1 MIRPGT
7 CVPELVT
14 LLVNPS
20 AGGGHVLDRWPELPG
35 ILARRGDL
43 QVRTSAAA
51 AVLAQ
56 QARAAAAEGRTIIVA
71 GGDGTVNCVLNAVNG
86 FRVRLGVVPV
96 GSGNDFARCLG
107 LPRDPP
113 AAARRIAS
121 GTVTALDLVEVN
133 GHRFATVGGLGLVAD
148 TTALVGRAGRH
159 DSRLRPI
166 IRALGP
172 HAYLLAAA
180 GQIALS
186 LRTTMRVLVE
196 GLGRGGPWR
205 WEGACHAV
213 FVANQPLLGAGLRLP
228 VASSSN
234 DGECEI
240 CVVPQDW
247 RVRLAL
253 NLVCLRGSRPVPE
266 GALLVFRARS
276 ARIECAERV
285 GFAADGEV
293 FESGRSFSV
302 DVRAGALDVLG

>member
-1 MIRPGT
+1 M
-7 CVPELVT
+7 PERLT

-20 AGGGHVLDRWPELPG
+20 AGGGHMLERWPELPG
-35 ILARRGDL
+35 ILARRGEL
-43 QVRTSAAA
+43 EVRTSATAA
-51 AVLAQ
+51 ALAEH
-56 QARAAAAEGRTIIVA
+56 ARAAAADRRTIIVA

-86 FRVRLGVVPV
+86 FRVCLGVLPV
-96 GSGNDFARCLG
+96 GSGNDFARCVG
-107 LPRDPP
+107 LPPDPV

-121 GTVTALDLVEVN
+121 GTATPLDLVEVN

-148 TTALVGRAGRH
+148 TTALVGRTGRH
-159 DSRLRPI
+159 GSVFRPI
-166 IRALGP
+166 VRALGS

-180 GQIALS
+180 AQIVLIP
-186 LRTTMRVLVE
+186 RTTMGVVAE

-228 VASSSN
+228 VASSSS

-253 NLVCLRGSRPVPE
+253 NLACLRGSRPMPE

-276 ARIECAERV
+276 AVIECAEDV

-293 FESGRSFSV
+293 FESGRRFSV
-302 DVRAGALDVLG
+302 DVHPGAVDVLG

>member
-1 MIRPGT
+1 MIRAGR
-7 CVPELVT
+7 CVTELVT

-20 AGGGHVLDRWPELPG
+20 AGVGHVLERWPDLPG
-35 ILARRGDL
+35 ILATRGEL
-43 QVRTSAAA
+43 EVRTAATAAILAEQAREAA
-51 AVLAQ
+51 AV
-56 QARAAAAEGRTIIVA
+56 GRTIVVA
-71 GGDGTVNCVLNAVNG
+71 GGDGTVNCVINAVNG
-86 FRVRLGVVPV
+86 FRVCLGVLPV

-107 LPRDPP
+107 LPPDPL

-121 GTVTALDLVEVN
+121 GTPTALDLVEVN
-133 GHRFATVGGLGLVAD
+133 GHRFVTVGGLGLFAD
-148 TTALVGRAGRH
+148 TSAGVRRAGRH
-159 DSRLRPI
+159 GSLFRPI
-166 IRALGP
+166 VRALGP

-180 GQIALS
+180 AQIALAP
-186 LRTTMRVLVE
+186 RTITRVVAE
-196 GLGRGGPWR
+196 GLGHRGPWR

-234 DGECEI
+234 DGECEL

-253 NLVCLRGSRPVPE
+253 NLACLRGGRPVRE

-276 ARIECAERV
+276 ARIECADTV

-293 FESGRSFSV
+293 FESGRRFAV
-302 DVRAGALDVLG
+302 DVRPGAVDVIA